1 MLTSSSRL
9 PGRPFDLST
18 TYGDGPTMDE
28 TERRRL
34 SIATELVTWGKAMPA
49 LMARIVPVLKMPSVP
64 GRQKL
69 ELEVLARRIAAA
81 FKAIREAADSETG
94 DEANYAELIGTDLL
108 RELIAAANAALDGL
122 VEQ

>member
-1 MLTSSSRL
+1 
-9 PGRPFDLST
+9 
-18 TYGDGPTMDE
+18 
-28 TERRRL
+28 
-34 SIATELVTWGKAMPA
+34 
-49 LMARIVPVLKMPSVP
+49 MPSVP
-64 GRQKL
+64 DRQKL
-69 ELEVLARRIAAA
+69 EMEVLARRIAAA